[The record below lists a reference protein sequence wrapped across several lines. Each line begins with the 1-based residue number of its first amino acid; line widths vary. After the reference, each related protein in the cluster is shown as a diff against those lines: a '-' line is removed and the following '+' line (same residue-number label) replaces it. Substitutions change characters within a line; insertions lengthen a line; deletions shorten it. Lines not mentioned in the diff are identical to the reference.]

1 MAIHSQQKD
10 HLRRRRESLGHL
22 KLHLD
27 DLADLVTEWERWCGS
42 VTISVGDGVTADF
55 VEDLVDATNF
65 EMSHLVIQTENP
77 TVAISLR
84 RHKAELSYIADAQD
98 LTTISNFRASLKP
111 YKLHTP
117 YYRLRSF
124 WWLVYLLFTS
134 TTVLTVALVNDWQAP
149 FWPLAIPYS
158 AMAILIGYFLYSY
171 GKMRRRSSTRILRG
185 KPVSKKWRKAKSA
198 AYWIFPPVALALG
211 ILLGSL
217 MHSK

>member
-1 MAIHSQQKD
+1 VAIHSHQKD

-27 DLADLVTEWERWCGS
+27 DLVDLVEEWEHWCGS
-42 VTISVGDGVTADF
+42 VTISVGDGVTADL
-55 VEDLVDATNF
+55 VEDLVDATKF
-65 EMSHLVIQTENP
+65 EISHLVIQTEDP

-84 RHKAELSYIADAQD
+84 RHKAELSYISDAQD
-98 LTTISNFRASLKP
+98 LTTINNFRASLKP
-111 YKLHTP
+111 FKLHTP

-134 TTVLTVALVNDWQAP
+134 TTVLTVALVNDWQTP

-158 AMAILIGYFLYSY
+158 AMAILLVYFFYSY

-185 KPVSKKWRKAKSA
+185 KPISKKWRRAKSL
-198 AYWIFPPVALALG
+198 AYWVFPPVALALG
-211 ILLGSL
+211 ILLGNL

>member
-27 DLADLVTEWERWCGS
+27 DLALLVEEWEKWCES

-65 EMSHLVIQTENP
+65 EISHLVIQTENP

-84 RHKAELSYIADAQD
+84 RHKAELSYVSDAMNM
-98 LTTISNFRASLKP
+98 TTINNFRASLKP
-111 YKLHTP
+111 FKLHTP

-134 TTVLTVALVNDWQAP
+134 TTVLTVALVNNWNAP
-149 FWPLAIPYS
+149 FWPLALPYS

-171 GKMRRRSSTRILRG
+171 GKMRRKSSTRIVRG
-185 KPVSKKWRKAKSA
+185 KSVSKKWRRAKGL
-198 AYWIFPPVALALG
+198 AYWIFPPVALGLG
-211 ILLGSL
+211 ILLGFLLHKS
-217 MHSK
+217 